1 MIQFFFGLCLAER
14 NVHNVCFQ
22 QDGVTAYTSRTL
34 LQRLKEMLT
43 GRMICLRHAIPQS
56 SSLQTLSKEYNT
68 TEGGNP
74 YGNFSNI
81 ARNVSKSYGKLQK
94 SLATVLQQWWTALWR
109 YIKNQ
114 LK

>member
-1 MIQFFFGLCLAER
+1 
-14 NVHNVCFQ
+14 
-22 QDGVTAYTSRTL
+22 
-34 LQRLKEMLT
+34 MLT

-81 ARNVSKSYGKLQK
+81 ARNVSKSYG
-94 SLATVLQQWWTALWR
+94 
-109 YIKNQ
+109 IIQ
-114 LK
+114 LKEAIRMEISQISLEMLVRATGNFRNRLRQCCNNGGQHFGDILRTN